1 MYMCIYVYIYKKGNF
16 FMKKDPQNPPYSIQ
30 SFSKFLKV
38 FCIKIKLSIIF
49 AKGST
54 IQLSNAI

>member
-1 MYMCIYVYIYKKGNF
+1 MCIYVYIYKKGNF

-38 FCIKIKLSIIF
+38 FCIKIIF